1 MFNVLSFIDN
11 DIRQVT
17 LDHSLV
23 EELIRSGQ
31 LDRNKGR
38 NHPEKNIITR
48 ALGISD
54 KVMIDFFELDMKEND
69 RILLCSDGL
78 TNMIEDDEIKEI
90 VMEDSGDITAA
101 VEKLIDRA
109 NYYGGKDNIS
119 VVVAVK

>member
-1 MFNVLSFIDN
+1 M
-11 DIRQVT
+11 
-17 LDHSLV
+17 
-23 EELIRSGQ
+23 
-31 LDRNKGR
+31 
-38 NHPEKNIITR
+38 
-48 ALGISD
+48 
-54 KVMIDFFELDMKEND
+54 
-69 RILLCSDGL
+69 

>member
-1 MFNVLSFIDN
+1 MLCGRRHAGMAAYYYRKGI
-11 DIRQVT
+11 
-17 LDHSLV
+17 
-23 EELIRSGQ
+23 G
-31 LDRNKGR
+31 GR